1 MTHILLK
8 STCDGLSND
17 ILIVFFGYVVA
28 KDFIIEDCIP
38 TLTYYSN
45 LIKLCE
51 NSLFHYFFIDLNAPS
66 SKIQISLS
74 VSPNFMT
81 KILLKSTC
89 DGLSD
94 DILIIF
100 FGYVVAK
107 IFIFEDC
114 VPTLKYYWN
123 LIKPCEN
130 SIFHYFFIDLN
141 APTSKIQISLNKSSN
156 FMTQILI
163 KSTCNGLSNDIL
175 IIFFGY
181 VVVKNFI
188 IKDCVSTLKY
198 YWNLIKLCENSIFHY
213 YFIDLNAPTSKI
225 QISLN
230 KSPNFIT

>member
-1 MTHILLK
+1 MKISYFITFSLIWMHQLKKIQISLNKSPNFMTHILLK

-81 KILLKSTC
+81 KILLKSTF
-89 DGLSD
+89 DGLSN

-123 LIKPCEN
+123 LIKSCEN
-130 SIFHYFFIDLN
+130 SLFHYFFIDLN
-141 APTSKIQISLNKSSN
+141 APTSKIQISLSMSPN
-156 FMTQILI
+156 FMRQILL
-163 KSTCNGLSNDIL
+163 KSRFDGLSNDIL

-181 VVVKNFI
+181 VVRNISVVEDGMLI
-188 IKDCVSTLKY
+188 I
-198 YWNLIKLCENSIFHY
+198 I
-213 YFIDLNAPTSKI
+213 
-225 QISLN
+225 
-230 KSPNFIT
+230 